1 MKGPIMRLTRP
12 LSTLLAV
19 TATLLLGAAGAEAAC
34 SISTTAV
41 SFGSYNV
48 FTPTA
53 DDGTGQVT
61 YRCTGSRPLFV
72 RIQLDKGGAPSFNPR
87 QMRRGSEALN
97 YNLYLD
103 STRSTIWGDGTGGT
117 QVHFQVLPPVGQNIN
132 VNVYGRIPAGQD
144 VSSGTYSATVTATI
158 FF

>member
-1 MKGPIMRLTRP
+1 MRLTG
-12 LSTLLAV
+12 LLTTLVVASV
-19 TATLLLGAAGAEAAC
+19 TLLLGATAAEAEC

-41 SFGSYNV
+41 NFGSYNV

-61 YRCTGSRPLFV
+61 YRCTGSRPPIIT
-72 RIQLDKGGAPSFNPR
+72 IQLDKGGSSSFNPR
-87 QMRRGSEALN
+87 QMRQGGEALD

-117 QVHFQVLPPVGQNIN
+117 QVYSQAQPQLGQSIN
-132 VNVYGRIPAGQD
+132 VSVFGRIPAGQD
-144 VSSGTYSATVTATI
+144 VSAGTYSATVTATI